1 MTKVLVNKIILL
13 AFMLIMMSMASAQV
27 SGTFTVG
34 PGADYE
40 TIPDAFT
47 GINSSGGM
55 DGDVTLELQSDY
67 AVTDLATLA
76 TVTGT
81 PTYSLTI
88 RPASDV
94 TDLQINHDF
103 RLNGTDNVIFDGA
116 NPISGNK
123 VVQING
129 EIWMYTHVRD
139 VTFRNL
145 KINVQGQFGIYG
157 SNSGASSGAAYWDD
171 ITIEDNEFFTETPVD
186 YASTMYVIYSSPVYG
201 AQSTWPENIIIQNN
215 KFYGF
220 ERTNT
225 AGSVIYIRMKCG
237 FKAYNNVIHHTFSEY
252 LIGGT
257 GINHSYGH
265 GEAINNTILFEGGTT
280 SDLISAFGMSL
291 SAGTG
296 GSGIVANNIVSI
308 KSSGSSSST
317 KRGISLNNN
326 YTHSNNNI
334 YVYDDGV
341 STGYWYNSYD
351 QEGSLSY
358 SPTVTFTEP
367 VFTNVASN
375 DFSLAGSSLTNPDFR
390 SAYTT
395 SVTTDHNGD
404 PRHSNVPSKGAF
416 EAQNMIADIT
426 SFNHANKYVD
436 AVIDSENSTVLLE
449 VTNGT
454 DLSNIG
460 PSIGTYHGASVSP
473 TSGTVRDFSTPQDY
487 TVTAEDGTT
496 TDVWTATIVYQN
508 DAPTDVFLPSTDIDE
523 NSSIGTVVGTFSS
536 EDVDGSDTHSYELVA
551 GEGSDDNALF
561 EISGSELLSDFVFD
575 YETKNSYNIRVRS
588 DDNVAHGGT
597 FEKTFTISI
606 NDLPDEAP
614 TAIYLDNDEV
624 VEGAPVGT
632 LVGILSTEDIDEVDD
647 HTYTL
652 VSGTGDEGNGF
663 FDIVDDQLVTA
674 TSFDFID
681 GASYSV
687 LIRTTDNG
695 DASFDQTFTINI
707 KEVNDGPQG
716 SAASSEHKITPTVR
730 YSYTY
735 FGEDVAISD
744 GYAIVGAHAHDYDE
758 NEENWVR
765 DAGAAFVLEK
775 DEMGDWVQIQ
785 KLIRPTNRSSYD
797 NFGRILAM
805 DGDYAAIALPYEEG
819 TSTGFGDG
827 IILIYEKNGSGI
839 WEYKQELTPSGS
851 NDDGIEFGYDV
862 DLAGDYLVASAP
874 YDAYDENGENY
885 HSDAGAAYIFKRNA
899 SGVWE
904 EVQKIVASDRET
916 YGYYY
921 GESVAIADGFVAIG
935 AYEANSLAEDGV
947 TTLEQTGAIYMYE
960 ENESGVWSEVAKLVA
975 SDREEYDYLGYYID
989 LDGDV
994 LVASNYEKNS
1004 YAGQAYIF
1012 ERVEGT
1018 WVETQIILP
1027 ENSFEDQ
1034 EFGISIA
1041 ISNSTIA
1048 VGSEYLDQETDDS
1061 GVYLFSKSG
1070 NEWIQSDIITP
1081 ASYDNNSDF
1090 GSYISLSGDDIIV
1103 SDTYANTDSEGA
1115 NPMSYSGAAYL
1126 FGLCSNPD
1134 LPTIEAS
1141 DNQICNGTT
1150 VTLSVG
1156 DAQLNDALTWEWYTE
1171 SCGGTPVGTGTSIEV
1186 SPSETT
1192 TYYVRGEG
1200 ACSSSTTCSFITIEV
1215 YELCPQNDILT
1226 FSLDEQTSDA
1236 VIDAI
1241 NHTVGVEV
1249 DAGTDVTNLTPS
1261 ITVSQGA
1268 NYSPSGA
1275 QDFTNTVIYTVTA
1288 EDGTSQDW
1296 DVTVL
1301 AGENTAPSLETAFQ
1315 DLTEEEGFGSA
1326 QVSYATAFTDADG
1339 HTLNIS
1345 VESSDTDV
1353 VTAEVANDQ
1362 IEITE
1367 VGVGTSTITVTA
1379 TDGFG
1384 GSVSDEF
1391 IFTVTEAP
1399 LGLVEGLNV
1408 KVYPNPTISFLNVG
1422 ASKSVDVRLID
1433 LNGKTLQTTSGKN
1446 IQIDLRA
1453 IESGIYLLKISD
1465 GTSTETKRIIK
1476 AN

>member
-1 MTKVLVNKIILL
+1 MTKIKNLTTIAAILIGL
-13 AFMLIMMSMASAQV
+13 LSVKAQV

-40 TIPDAFT
+40 TLPLAFT
-47 GINSSGGM
+47 GINSAGGI
-55 DGDVTLELQSDY
+55 DGDLILELQSDY
-67 AVTDLATLA
+67 DVTDYTTLGGITGATS
-76 TVTGT
+76 
-81 PTYSLTI
+81 YSVTI
-88 RPASDV
+88 RPAADV
-94 TDLQINHDF
+94 TNLQINHDF

-116 NPISGNK
+116 NPVTGDK

-129 EIWMYTHVRD
+129 EIRMYTHVRD

-145 KINVQGQFGIYG
+145 KFNVQGQFGIYG
-157 SNSGASSGAAYWDD
+157 SNGGAAAGAQYWDD
-171 ITIEDNEFFTETPVD
+171 IIIENNEFFTETPVD
-186 YASTMYVIYSSPVYG
+186 HSNPIYVIYSSPVYG
-201 AQSTWPENIIIQNN
+201 AQSTWPKNIVIQNN

-225 AGSVIYIRMKCG
+225 VGGVIYIRMKCG
-237 FKAYNNVIHHTFSEY
+237 VKAYNNVFSHTFTEFMTSA
-252 LIGGT
+252 T
-257 GINHSYGH
+257 AINHSYGH
-265 GEAINNTILFEGGTT
+265 GEAINNTIYFDGGST
-280 SDLISAFGMSL
+280 SQFINAYGLSF

-296 GSGIVANNIVSI
+296 GSGIVRNNIVSI
-308 KSSGSSSST
+308 NSSGDGSSY

-326 YTHSNNNI
+326 YSHSNNNI
-334 YVYDDGV
+334 YMYDDGV
-341 STGYWYNSYD
+341 STPNWYNSYD
-351 QEGSLSY
+351 QEASQGY
-358 SPTVTFTEP
+358 SSTVTFSEP
-367 VFTNVASN
+367 IFTDIASN
-375 DFSLAGSSLTNPDFR
+375 NFSLAGSSLTNPDFR

-416 EAQNMIADIT
+416 EAPNMIADIT
-426 SFNHANKYVD
+426 SFSHANEYVD

-460 PSIGTYHGASVSP
+460 PSIGTYYGASTNP
-473 TSGTVRDFSTPQDY
+473 TSGTLRNFTTPQDY

-496 TDVWTATIVYQN
+496 TDVWTATIVHQN
-508 DAPTDVFLPSTDIDE
+508 DAPTDILLSSADIDE

-536 EDVDGSDTHSYELVA
+536 EDTDVSDTHTYELVT
-551 GEGSDDNALF
+551 GDGSDDNALF
-561 EISGSELLSDFVFD
+561 EISGTELLSDFAFD
-575 YETKNSYNIRVRS
+575 YETKNSYSIRVRS

-597 FEKTFTISI
+597 FEKEFTITI

-614 TAIYLDNDEV
+614 TAIYLDNDKV
-624 VEGAPVGT
+624 VEGAPIGT
-632 LVGILSTEDIDEVDD
+632 IVGILSTEDIDEVDD

-652 VSGTGDEGNGF
+652 VSGTGDDGNGF

-674 TSFDFID
+674 TSFDIVD
-681 GASYSV
+681 GTSYSV

-695 DASFDQTFTINI
+695 DASFDQAFTINI

-716 SAASSEHKITPTVR
+716 SAASSEQKITPAFR

-735 FGEDVAISD
+735 FGEDVAISN
-744 GYAIVGAHAHDYDE
+744 GYAIVGAHAHDYDL
-758 NEENWVR
+758 NEENWIR
-765 DAGAAFVLEK
+765 DAGAAFIFKK
-775 DEMGDWVQIQ
+775 DEMGGWVQTQ
-785 KLIRPTNRSSYD
+785 KLVRPSNRSSYD

-805 DGDYAAIALPYEEG
+805 DGDYAAISMPYEEG
-819 TSTGFGDG
+819 TSTGFSDG
-827 IILIYEKNGSGI
+827 IILMYEKNESGT

-851 NDDGIEFGYDV
+851 IDDGIEFGYDV
-862 DLAGDYLVASAP
+862 KLAGDYLVASAP

-921 GESVAIADGFVAIG
+921 GESVAISDGFVAIG

-960 ENESGVWSEVAKLVA
+960 ENESGVWFEVAKLVA

-989 LDGDV
+989 LDDNV

-1004 YAGQAYIF
+1004 YTGQAYVF
-1012 ERVEGT
+1012 ERIEGI

-1027 ENSFEDQ
+1027 ENSFEEQ
-1034 EFGISIA
+1034 EFGISVA
-1041 ISNSTIA
+1041 ISNGTIA
-1048 VGSEYLDQETDDS
+1048 VGSEYLDPDTDDS
-1061 GVYLFSKSG
+1061 GVYLFTKSG

-1081 ASYDNNSDF
+1081 ASYDNNSGF
-1090 GSYISLSGDDIIV
+1090 GGYISLSGDDIIV
-1103 SDTYANTDSEGA
+1103 SDTYANTDSEGI

-1141 DNQICNGTT
+1141 DNQICDGTSI
-1150 VTLSVG
+1150 TLSVG
-1156 DAQLNDALTWEWYTE
+1156 DAELNDALTWEWYSE
-1171 SCGGTPVGTGTSIEV
+1171 SCGGMPVGTGASIEV
-1186 SPSETT
+1186 NPSETT
-1192 TYYVRGEG
+1192 TYFVRGEG

-1236 VIDAI
+1236 VIDVV
-1241 NHTVGVEV
+1241 NHTVGIEVEV
-1249 DAGTDVTNLTPS
+1249 GTDVTNLTPS

-1296 DVTVL
+1296 EVSVL
-1301 AGENTAPSLETAFQ
+1301 AGENMAPTLETAFQ
-1315 DLTEEEGFGSA
+1315 DLIEEEGFGSV
-1326 QVSYATAFTDADG
+1326 QVSYAGAFTDTDG

-1345 VESSDTDV
+1345 VESSDNDV
-1353 VTAEVANDQ
+1353 VTVEVVANNQ
-1362 IEITE
+1362 IEIAE

-1379 TDGFG
+1379 SDGFG

-1391 IFTVTEAP
+1391 TFNVTEAP
-1399 LGLVEGLNV
+1399 LGLTEGLNL
-1408 KVYPNPTISFLNVG
+1408 KVYPNPTADFINVG
-1422 ASKSVDVRLID
+1422 ATKSVDVLLID
-1433 LNGKTLQTTSGKN
+1433 LNGRTLQTTNGKD

-1453 IESGIYLLKISD
+1453 IESGMYLLKISD
-1465 GTSTETKRIIK
+1465 GASTETKRIIK